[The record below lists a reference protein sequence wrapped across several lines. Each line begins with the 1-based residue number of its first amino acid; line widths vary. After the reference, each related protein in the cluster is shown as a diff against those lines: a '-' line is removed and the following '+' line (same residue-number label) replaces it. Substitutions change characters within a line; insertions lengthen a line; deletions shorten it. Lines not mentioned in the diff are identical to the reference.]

1 MSLSGVWAASVTP
14 LTPTLGVDHARFATH
29 VQWLLENGCDGVAV
43 FGSTGEANSFS
54 VSERIAAVDA
64 LAGAG
69 IEMHRIVVG
78 AGACALPDAIAM
90 SRHAVQRGCAAV
102 LVTPP
107 FYYKGVSD
115 DGIFAFF
122 EGLIAGVGADTLRI
136 VLYHFPRLVALG
148 FSEEL
153 IARLVDRWPVEI
165 AALKDSSGDL
175 DRMNRLVGRHPSLA
189 VLAGNE
195 KLLLELLGA
204 GGAGCLTASANLTS
218 RLAAQVFRE
227 RSAAAQVRL
236 TAFRE
241 ALSAAPFVPGLK
253 LLLAE
258 ESGDAGWLAIRPPLE
273 RLTDEAG
280 RTFVEALGRLGV
292 VPNFG

>member
-14 LTPTLGVDHARFATH
+14 LKADFSIDHDRFADH
-29 VQWLLENGCDGVAV
+29 VKWLLGSGCDGVAV

-54 VSERIAAVDA
+54 VEERTDAVDA
-64 LAGAG
+64 LASDG

-78 AGACALPDAIAM
+78 AGACALPDAVSL
-90 SRHAVQRGCAAV
+90 SRHAVHRACAAV

-122 EGLIAGVGADTLRI
+122 EGLVAGVGSDTLRI
-136 VLYHFPRLVALG
+136 VLYHFPRLVAVG

-153 IARLVDRWPVEI
+153 IARLVERFPREV

-175 DRMNRLVGRHPSLA
+175 DRMRRLTTAHPSLA

-195 KLLLELLGA
+195 KLLLELLEA

-218 RLAAQVFRE
+218 RLAAEVYRDRVPESQ
-227 RSAAAQVRL
+227 ALL
-236 TAFRE
+236 TEYRE
-241 ALSAAPFVPGLK
+241 ALSLAPFVPGLK
-253 LLLAE
+253 QVLFE
-258 ESGDAGWLAIRPPLE
+258 HSGDHDWLNIRPPLE
-273 RLTDEAG
+273 VLPEAAG
-280 RTFVEALGRLGV
+280 ERMREIVRGGL
-292 VPNFG
+292 PNL

>member
-14 LTPTLGVDHARFATH
+14 LKADFSIDHDRFADH
-29 VQWLLENGCDGVAV
+29 VKWLLGNGCDGVAV

-54 VSERIAAVDA
+54 VAERTAAVDA
-64 LAGAG
+64 LVAAG

-78 AGACALPDAIAM
+78 AGACALPDAIAL
-90 SRHAVQRGCAAV
+90 SRHAVQRAGAAV

-122 EGLIAGVGADTLRI
+122 EGLVAGVEADSLRI
-136 VLYHFPRLVALG
+136 VLYHFPRLVAVG

-153 IARLVDRWPVEI
+153 IARLVGRFPLHI

-175 DRMNRLVGRHPSLA
+175 DRMRRLAKAHPSLA

-195 KLLLELLGA
+195 KLLLGLLNA

-218 RLAAQVFRE
+218 RLAAEVYRDRVPE
-227 RSAAAQVRL
+227 RQALL
-236 TAFRE
+236 TEYRE
-241 ALSAAPFVPGLK
+241 ALSGAPFVPGLK
-253 LLLAE
+253 QLLFE
-258 ESGDAGWLAIRPPLE
+258 HNGDHDWLNIRPPLE
-273 RLTDEAG
+273 VLDEHRAAAFRESVRAVG
-280 RTFVEALGRLGV
+280 TLPNVE
-292 VPNFG
+292 

>member
-14 LTPTLGVDHARFATH
+14 LTPTLGIDHARFATH
-29 VQWLLENGCDGVAV
+29 VQWLLDSGCDGVAV

-54 VSERIAAVDA
+54 VSERTEAVDA

-78 AGACALPDAIAM
+78 AGACALPDAVAL
-90 SRHAVQRGCAAV
+90 SRHAVQQGCAAV

-122 EGLIAGVGADTLRI
+122 EGLVEGVGSDALRI
-136 VLYHFPRLVALG
+136 VLYHFPRLVAVG

-153 IARLVDRWPVEI
+153 IARLVARWPVET

-175 DRMNRLVGRHPSLA
+175 ARMKRLVARHPSLA

-195 KLLLELLGA
+195 KLLLDLLEA

-218 RLAAQVFRE
+218 RLAAEVFRGRVPE
-227 RSAAAQVRL
+227 AQVRL
-236 TAFRE
+236 TAYRE
-241 ALSAAPFVPGLK
+241 ALSGAPFVPGLK

-258 ESGDAGWLAIRPPLE
+258 ESGHGGWLAIRPPLE
-273 RLTDEAG
+273 GLTEEAG
-280 RTFVEALGRLGV
+280 RAFVEEVREIGV
-292 VPNFG
+292 PPNFG